1 LRTRANSQS
10 EYGEEGKGSAE
21 RHEAPDASQEAVSG
35 TEPCEDSSSEHPVP
49 VIQIIPLIRGSV
61 STMIDA
67 SRNQITRSIGR

>member
-1 LRTRANSQS
+1 LWTRANSQS
-10 EYGEEGKGSAE
+10 EYGAEGKGSAE
-21 RHEAPDASQEAVSG
+21 SDETPDASQQAVSG
-35 TEPCEDSSSEHPVP
+35 TGPCEDSSSGHPVP